1 MAKRGTTIPQSAQ
14 VPMAIALI
22 VVFAAVLVWRFALRA
37 EPTVEAAGHSE
48 ETSIVSMIQIAE
60 LKSLIDRVEQASS
73 GRDADSSEWPPL
85 KRDPFMRAKTFSS
98 ELHRNTAVGYPVTGE
113 YADAR
118 SSRGISRQEFLE
130 NATLSGV
137 FVMGSQSVVI
147 LDNQYLHLGDKVGGF
162 VVTWIFEDRI
172 ILEDSLGLETL
183 WVGDPSRK
191 KLEGFA
197 EEASL

>member
-1 MAKRGTTIPQSAQ
+1 MAKRGTTIPRNAQ
-14 VPMAIALI
+14 VPMAVAL
-22 VVFAAVLVWRFALRA
+22 VVLFAAVLLWRFAPR
-37 EPTVEAAGHSE
+37 TVQMVEAAGHSAE
-48 ETSIVSMIQIAE
+48 PSIVSTIQIAE
-60 LKSLIDRVEQASS
+60 LKSLIDRVELSSS
-73 GRDADSSEWPPL
+73 GRDADSSEWQPL

-183 WVGDPSRK
+183 YVGDPS
-191 KLEGFA
+191 
-197 EEASL
+197 